1 MSLKHSFSIFTHYIS
16 LYSITKIIKQQE
28 VFNLVMRTMNIYL
41 NLCKNISFVKFV
53 AYLEPLGAVVL
64 SLRIKHQNYDGI
76 FYKHITVS
84 ITLIFLKIWNI
95 DIYIFLLKWN
105 DIVLILCCSLEPIL
119 VLSKRDRILL
129 FWMLYCE

>member
-76 FYKHITVS
+76 FYKHIYRVNYT
-84 ITLIFLKIWNI
+84 
-95 DIYIFLLKWN
+95 Y
-105 DIVLILCCSLEPIL
+105 
-119 VLSKRDRILL
+119 L
-129 FWMLYCE
+129 FKDMKY